1 MNIFQ
6 TLTVHA
12 VHDGLKTL
20 YSPRGYEYSIPTNT
34 YDPGFKLVV
43 VHSFNPGGTGGRV
56 RGWGCAWSSA
66 RRTPVPGRGSCV
78 PLRSEVGS
86 EVNFITYGIV
96 FMGCFSVLR
105 RPRRELPAR
114 LLSVRHSPER
124 LGSAADGPRSQA
136 VAP

>member
-20 YSPRGYEYSIPTNT
+20 YSPRGY
-34 YDPGFKLVV
+34 DPGFKLQ
-43 VHSFNPGGTGGRV
+43 PGVPGPGEV
-56 RGWGCAWSSA
+56 RGWGPARGGVRSSY
-66 RRTPVPGRGSCV
+66 RGSCV
-78 PLRSEVGS
+78 PPRSEVGS

-105 RPRRELPAR
+105 RLRRELPAR